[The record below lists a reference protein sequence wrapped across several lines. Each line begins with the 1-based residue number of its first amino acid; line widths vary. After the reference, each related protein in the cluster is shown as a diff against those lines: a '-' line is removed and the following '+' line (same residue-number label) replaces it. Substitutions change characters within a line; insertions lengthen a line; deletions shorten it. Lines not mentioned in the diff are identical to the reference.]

1 MKLLHKL
8 TLKSAYEEV
17 ERLEG
22 FLNKLQKELEFD
34 DEFYAR
40 LMLAVSEAATNAI
53 VHGNKLDESKNAE
66 VAAYLDNGKLT
77 FITTDEGDGFKPDEL
92 PDPVAEENLFNTSG
106 RGVFLM
112 KEYADEV
119 YFEDDGR
126 KLTLSFNLSN

>member
-8 TLKSAYEEV
+8 TLRSAYEEV

-22 FLNKLQKELEFD
+22 LLNKLQEELGFD

-53 VHGNKLDESKNAE
+53 VHGNKLDESKNA
-66 VAAYLDNGKLT
+66 VVSAYLDGNKLT
-77 FITTDEGDGFKPDEL
+77 FITTDEGEGFEPDEL
-92 PDPVAEENLFNTSG
+92 PDPIAEENLFNTSG

-119 YFEDDGR
+119 FFEDEGR
-126 KLTLSFNLSN
+126 KLTLSFKLDI

>member
-22 FLNKLQKELEFD
+22 LLNKLQTELGFD

-40 LMLAVSEAATNAI
+40 LMLVVSEAATNAI
-53 VHGNKLDESKNAE
+53 VHGNKLDESKHA
-66 VAAYLDNGKLT
+66 VVSAYLDDNKLT
-77 FITTDEGDGFKPDEL
+77 FITTDEGDGFEPEEL

-119 YFEDDGR
+119 FFENDGS
-126 KLTLSFNLSN
+126 KLTLSFNLNT